1 MSLKWYAIQTYSGS
15 ELSVKKG
22 IEKLMNTLNME
33 DKLGQ
38 IVVPIEELIEVKNGK
53 KRIIEKS
60 LYPGY
65 AFIEI
70 DLDVNLWQKIQSLP
84 RIGRFIGEQKKPTA
98 LSEQDIANIIKAN
111 EKKAPKPK
119 VHFEKDE
126 LVRIVDGPF
135 ANFNAVVDEFDLEH
149 GTLKLNVSIFGRGTP
164 VEISYTQVEKMI

>member
-22 IEKLMNTLNME
+22 IEKLMATLHME
-33 DKLGQ
+33 DRLGQ

-53 KRIIEKS
+53 KKIIEKS

-70 DLDVNLWQKIQSLP
+70 DLDVELWQKIQSLP
-84 RIGRFIGEQKKPTA
+84 RVGRFIGEAKKPTA
-98 LSEQDIANIIKAN
+98 LSETDVENIIKAN
-111 EKKAPKPK
+111 VKKAPKPK
-119 VHFEKDE
+119 IHFEKDE

-164 VEISYTQVEKMI
+164 VEISYTQVEKII

>member
-135 ANFNAVVDEFDLEH
+135 ANFTGMVEEYDLDH
-149 GTLKLNVSIFGRGTP
+149 GKLKLNVSIFGRNTP
-164 VEISYTQVEKMI
+164 VEIDYTQVEKII